1 MATLSPATSKAAPGK
16 VEWTKEMESAFH
28 LICESISNACSLT
41 IPLPEDEMSI
51 VTDAAGS
58 GIGGV
63 LQVQWKGIRE
73 AAAFFSRQTK
83 GLERRYSATE
93 LEALALVEMVKHF
106 AYYLY
111 GKTFVAYTDHKP
123 VVWIAIFRQA

>member
-1 MATLSPATSKAAPGK
+1 MR
-16 VEWTKEMESAFH
+16 EIESAVH

-58 GIGGV
+58 GIGGL
-63 LQVQWKGIRE
+63 LQVQRKGIWE

-83 GLERRYSATE
+83 DRRE
-93 LEALALVEMVKHF
+93 
-106 AYYLY
+106 
-111 GKTFVAYTDHKP
+111 D
-123 VVWIAIFRQA
+123 IRQLNWRLWH